1 MELAKIAIS
10 GNQARALET
19 GCITSGT
26 IGATVGVQ
34 FDETW
39 DGMAKTYVWR
49 RGNVTKD
56 DALATGNVPAELLE
70 KPWEHLHFGVY
81 GTREGTAT
89 PTIWADL
96 GMIVPGV
103 DPSGDETTDSSLP
116 VWAQMRDALSFAP
129 YIATAQAGQ
138 SVIAAEVD
146 GSGKPTKWG
155 AGGLADAE
163 ADSLMA
169 ALQ

>member
-1 MELAKIAIS
+1 MEVAKLFITNNLAKVLK
-10 GNQARALET
+10 RC
-19 GCITSGT
+19 CITSGM
-26 IGATVGVQ
+26 IGATVSVT

-39 DGMAKTYVWR
+39 DGMAKTFVWR
-49 RGNVTKD
+49 GNGVIKD
-56 DALATGNVPAELLE
+56 DALATGVVPVEVIENPLG
-70 KPWEHLHFGVY
+70 HLYLGVY
-81 GTREGTAT
+81 GTCNGVAT

-96 GMIVPGV
+96 GPIVPGAL
-103 DPSGDETTDSSLP
+103 PGGDETTDPTLP

-129 YIATAQAGQ
+129 YIETAQAGQ

-163 ADSLMA
+163 ADTLMA
-169 ALQ
+169 ILE

>member
-1 MELAKIAIS
+1 MEIATIAIS
-10 GNQARALET
+10 SNLAKVMEQN
-19 GCITSGT
+19 CITSGT
-26 IGATVGVQ
+26 IGARVCVI

-49 RGNVTKD
+49 GSGVTKD
-56 DALATGNVPAELLE
+56 DPLATGTVPPEVLV
-70 KPWEHLHFGVY
+70 KPWEHLFFGVY
-81 GTREGTAT
+81 GTRNGTAT
-89 PTIWADL
+89 PTVWADL
-96 GMIVPGV
+96 GMIVPGT
-103 DPSGDETTDSSLP
+103 DPSGDETTDPTLP
-116 VWAQMRDALSFAP
+116 VWAQIRDALSFAP
-129 YIATAQAGQ
+129 YIATAEAGQ

-155 AGGLADAE
+155 AGGLSDAE